1 MESVYIMK
9 NNLLIIL
16 TFALATMLS
25 GCNKEEAGG
34 PEGGGTFV
42 PPTQDELTQNAYA
55 DNESTG
61 EGFSFTTDAPWEAAV
76 EEVAASAQ
84 APSAT
89 RASGNSVVWLKLFNG
104 DEEVYSGEAGTI
116 TLRIEIEQNYTGE
129 RREATITIT
138 SGNNTFTITVI
149 QEGTKEDGSENEPPV
164 KVTKITLDK
173 TELTLAVGEKATL
186 TATVE
191 PEDATIK
198 TVVWSSSN
206 LDVATVNPI
215 TGEIVAIADGNAV
228 ITATSSSNKEVSA
241 SCAVTV
247 GYSEPVTPKA
257 LVSRIERVVD
267 FWESIPE
274 DERYDQNATFTFE
287 YDNTNRVISYA
298 VDIRPIHPDH
308 KPNRLVSTI
317 DYSSPDYL
325 TIQDNWKDT
334 GSESYKAMLNE
345 KGFVTECQ
353 SSPSAH
359 DVGDRYYNFKLEYNA
374 EDRISRLSYD
384 DYWNTFVYKD
394 GVLSGGTFSDGDET
408 YEETGMEK
416 YFSDIAND
424 KMNIDLN
431 FILNPGFMAEEPED
445 ADLPGRVG
453 RLGMLRLTGRGMD
466 RFFNIYGG
474 GNDEDASVAFDGGW
488 PDPNVTIH
496 RSYEDYETESES
508 MPTLKY
514 NLNEDGT
521 VQSVEISMPMVKVL
535 KEYDIISSGEYFHPE
550 HPELGYKYVET
561 NHKETVMDSGNTTV
575 TFTFTYR

>member
-1 MESVYIMK
+1 
-9 NNLLIIL
+9 
-16 TFALATMLS
+16 MLS
-25 GCNKEEAGG
+25 AVFILAGCDKENGDGG
-34 PEGGGTFV
+34 VFT
-42 PPTQDELTQNAYA
+42 PPTQEQLTQNAYA
-55 DNESTG
+55 DNENTG
-61 EGFSFTTDAPWEAAV
+61 GGFSFTTDAPWTATV
-76 EEVAASAQ
+76 EEVLPQNQSSMQ
-84 APSAT
+84 VKSAT
-89 RASGNSVVWLKLFNG
+89 RSSGNNVVWLKLYNG
-104 DEEVYSGEAGTI
+104 NSEAYSGEAGTI
-116 TLRIEIEQNYTGE
+116 TLRIEIDQNYTGE
-129 RREATITIT
+129 RREATITIR
-138 SGNNTFTITVI
+138 SGNNTFIVTVI
-149 QEGTKEDGSENEPPV
+149 QEGTKQDGSENEPPV

-173 TELTLAVGEKATL
+173 TTLLLEAGAKATL
-186 TATVE
+186 IATVE
-191 PEDATIK
+191 PTDATIK
-198 TVVWSSSN
+198 SVVWSSSN
-206 LDVATVNPI
+206 LEVATVNPV

-247 GYSEPVTPKA
+247 GNGEPVAPKA
-257 LVSRIERVVD
+257 FVSRIERVVD

-287 YDNTNRVISYA
+287 YDNTNRGISYA
-298 VDIRPIHPDH
+298 VDIRPIHPAH

-394 GVLSGGTFSDGDET
+394 GVLSGGTLSDGDET
-408 YEETGMEK
+408 YEKTGMEK

-431 FILNPGFMAEEPED
+431 FILNPGFMAEEPKD

-474 GNDEDASVAFDGGW
+474 GNDEDANASVGFNGGW
-488 PDPNVTIH
+488 PEPNVTEH
-496 RSYEDYETESES
+496 KSYEDYESESES
-508 MPTLKY
+508 MPALKY

-561 NHKETVMDSGNTTV
+561 NHKETVLDSGITTV

>member
-1 MESVYIMK
+1 
-9 NNLLIIL
+9 
-16 TFALATMLS
+16 MLS
-25 GCNKEEAGG
+25 AVLILAGCDKENGDGG
-34 PEGGGTFV
+34 VFT
-42 PPTQDELTQNAYA
+42 PPTQEQLTQNAYA
-55 DNESTG
+55 DNENTG
-61 EGFSFTTDAPWEAAV
+61 GGFSFTTDAPWTATV
-76 EEVAASAQ
+76 EEVLPQNSSSLQ
-84 APSAT
+84 VKSAT
-89 RASGNSVVWLKLFNG
+89 RSSGNNVVWLKLYNG
-104 DEEVYSGEAGTI
+104 NNEAYSGEAGTI
-116 TLRIEIEQNYTGE
+116 TLRIEIDQNYTGE
-129 RREATITIT
+129 RREATITIR
-138 SGNNTFTITVI
+138 SGNNTFIVTVI
-149 QEGTKEDGSENEPPV
+149 QEGTKQDGSENEPPV

-173 TELTLAVGEKATL
+173 TTLSLEAGAKATL

-191 PEDATIK
+191 PTDATIK
-198 TVVWSSSN
+198 SVVWSSSN
-206 LDVATVNPI
+206 SEVATVNPV
-215 TGEIVAIADGNAV
+215 TGEIVAIADGTTV
-228 ITATSSSNKEVSA
+228 ITATSSSNREVSA

-247 GYSEPVTPKA
+247 GNSEPVAPMA
-257 LVSRIERVVD
+257 FVSRIERVVD

-287 YDNTNRVISYA
+287 YDNTDRVISYA
-298 VDIRPIHPDH
+298 VDIRPILPDH

-325 TIQDNWKDT
+325 TIQDDWADT
-334 GSESYKAMLNE
+334 GSESYKATLNE
-345 KGFVTECQ
+345 KGFITECQ

-453 RLGMLRLTGRGMD
+453 RLGMLRLTGRSMD

-474 GNDEDASVAFDGGW
+474 GNDEYGDVGFNGGW
-488 PDPNVTIH
+488 PEPNVTEH
-496 RSYEDYETESES
+496 KSYEDYESESES

-561 NHKETVMDSGNTTV
+561 NHKETVMDSGITTV

>member
-1 MESVYIMK
+1 MK
-9 NNLLIIL
+9 KQLFLL
-16 TFALATMLS
+16 MLS
-25 GCNKEEAGG
+25 AVFILAGCDKENGDGG
-34 PEGGGTFV
+34 VFT
-42 PPTQDELTQNAYA
+42 PPTQEQLTQNAYA
-55 DNESTG
+55 DNENTG
-61 EGFSFTTDAPWEAAV
+61 GGFSFTTDAPWTATV
-76 EEVAASAQ
+76 EEVLPQNQSSMQ
-84 APSAT
+84 VKSAT
-89 RASGNSVVWLKLFNG
+89 RSSGNNVVWLKLYNG
-104 DEEVYSGEAGTI
+104 NSEAYSGEAGTI
-116 TLRIEIEQNYTGE
+116 TLRIEIDQNYTGE
-129 RREATITIT
+129 RREATITIR
-138 SGNNTFTITVI
+138 SGNNTFIVTVI
-149 QEGTKEDGSENEPPV
+149 QEGTKQDGSENEPPV

-173 TELTLAVGEKATL
+173 TTLLLEAGAKATL
-186 TATVE
+186 IATVE
-191 PEDATIK
+191 PTDATIK
-198 TVVWSSSN
+198 SVVWSSSN
-206 LDVATVNPI
+206 LEVATVNPV

-247 GYSEPVTPKA
+247 GNGEPVAPKA
-257 LVSRIERVVD
+257 FVSRIERVVD

-298 VDIRPIHPDH
+298 VDIRPIHPAH

-394 GVLSGGTFSDGDET
+394 GVLSGGTLSDGDET
-408 YEETGMEK
+408 YEKTGMEK

-431 FILNPGFMAEEPED
+431 FILNPGFMAEEPKD

-474 GNDEDASVAFDGGW
+474 GNDEDANASVGFNGGW
-488 PDPNVTIH
+488 PEPNVTEH
-496 RSYEDYETESES
+496 KSYEDYESESES
-508 MPTLKY
+508 MPALKY

-561 NHKETVMDSGNTTV
+561 NHKETVLDSGCLLYTSPSP
-575 TFTFTYR
+575 RD

>member
-1 MESVYIMK
+1 
-9 NNLLIIL
+9 
-16 TFALATMLS
+16 MLS
-25 GCNKEEAGG
+25 AVFILAGCDKENGDGG
-34 PEGGGTFV
+34 VFT
-42 PPTQDELTQNAYA
+42 PPTQEQLTQNAYA
-55 DNESTG
+55 DNENTG
-61 EGFSFTTDAPWEAAV
+61 GGFSFTTDAPWTATV
-76 EEVAASAQ
+76 EEVLPQNQSSMQ
-84 APSAT
+84 VKSAT
-89 RASGNSVVWLKLFNG
+89 RSSGNNVVWLKLYNG
-104 DEEVYSGEAGTI
+104 NSEAYSGEAGTI
-116 TLRIEIEQNYTGE
+116 TLRIEIDQNYTGE
-129 RREATITIT
+129 RREATITIR
-138 SGNNTFTITVI
+138 SGNNTFIVTVI
-149 QEGTKEDGSENEPPV
+149 QEGTKQDGSENEPPV

-173 TELTLAVGEKATL
+173 TTLLLEAGAKATL
-186 TATVE
+186 IATVE
-191 PEDATIK
+191 PTDATIK
-198 TVVWSSSN
+198 SAVCSSSN
-206 LDVATVNPI
+206 LEVATVNPV

-247 GYSEPVTPKA
+247 GNGEPVAPKA
-257 LVSRIERVVD
+257 FVSRIERVVD

-298 VDIRPIHPDH
+298 VDIRPIHPAH

-394 GVLSGGTFSDGDET
+394 GVLSGGTLSDGDET
-408 YEETGMEK
+408 YEKTGMEK

-431 FILNPGFMAEEPED
+431 FILNPGFMAEEPKD

-474 GNDEDASVAFDGGW
+474 GNDEDANASVGFNGGW
-488 PDPNVTIH
+488 PEPNVTEH
-496 RSYEDYETESES
+496 KSYEDYESESES
-508 MPTLKY
+508 MPALKY

-561 NHKETVMDSGNTTV
+561 NHKETVLDSGITTV

>member
-1 MESVYIMK
+1 
-9 NNLLIIL
+9 
-16 TFALATMLS
+16 MLS
-25 GCNKEEAGG
+25 AVFILAGCDKENGDGG
-34 PEGGGTFV
+34 VFT
-42 PPTQDELTQNAYA
+42 PPTQEQLTQNAYA
-55 DNESTG
+55 DNENTG
-61 EGFSFTTDAPWEAAV
+61 GGFSFTTDAPWTATV
-76 EEVAASAQ
+76 EEVLPQNQSSMQ
-84 APSAT
+84 VKSAT
-89 RASGNSVVWLKLFNG
+89 RSSGNNVVWLKLYNG
-104 DEEVYSGEAGTI
+104 NSEAYSGEAGTI
-116 TLRIEIEQNYTGE
+116 TLRIEIDQNYTGE
-129 RREATITIT
+129 RREATITIR
-138 SGNNTFTITVI
+138 SGNNTFIVTVI
-149 QEGTKEDGSENEPPV
+149 QEGTKQDGSENEPPV
-164 KVTKITLDK
+164 KVTQITLDK
-173 TELTLAVGEKATL
+173 TTLSLEVGAKATL

-191 PEDATIK
+191 PTDATIK
-198 TVVWSSSN
+198 SVVWSSSN
-206 LDVATVNPI
+206 SEVATVNPV

-247 GYSEPVTPKA
+247 GNSEPVAPKA
-257 LVSRIERVVD
+257 FVSRIERMVN

-287 YDNTNRVISYA
+287 YDNLDRVKSYT

-317 DYSSPDYL
+317 DYSSSDYL

-359 DVGDRYYNFKLEYNA
+359 DVGDRYYNFKLEYNV

-394 GVLSGGTFSDGDET
+394 GVLSSVTFSDGDET

-431 FILNPGFMAEEPED
+431 FILNPGFMAEVPED
-445 ADLPGRVG
+445 ADLPGRIG
-453 RLGMLRLTGRGMD
+453 RLGMLRMTGRGMD

-474 GNDEDASVAFDGGW
+474 GNDEDASVGFNGGW
-488 PDPNVTIH
+488 PEPNVTVH
-496 RSYEDYETESES
+496 KSYEDYQPKNESI
-508 MPTLKY
+508 PTLKY

-561 NHKETVMDSGNTTV
+561 NHKETVMDSGITTV
-575 TFTFTYR
+575 TFSFTYR